1 MRSLF
6 VDLKHCWNRRV
17 ANSYLFIWS
26 RVNKQMCLISTANE
40 SNLLH
45 FLTDPREHCYKNLQ
59 ETLHPGLDGLL
70 PQRLEATYTLQKLI

>member
-1 MRSLF
+1 
-6 VDLKHCWNRRV
+6 
-17 ANSYLFIWS
+17 
-26 RVNKQMCLISTANE
+26 MCLISTANE

-45 FLTDPREHCYKNLQ
+45 FLTDLREHCYKNLQ